1 MDYITAMVMPVFLA
15 GLLVLFIVLLL
26 AIILFS
32 LENKKEFIRYR

>member
-1 MDYITAMVMPVFLA
+1 MPVFLA

-32 LENKKEFIRYR
+32 LENKKEFMGYR